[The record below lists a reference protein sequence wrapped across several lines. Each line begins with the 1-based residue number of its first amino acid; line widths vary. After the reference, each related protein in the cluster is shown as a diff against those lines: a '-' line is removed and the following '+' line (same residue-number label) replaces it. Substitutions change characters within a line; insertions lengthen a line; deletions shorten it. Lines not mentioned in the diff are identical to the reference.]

1 MVLKTSTNRTQ
12 GRNNM
17 RSFSRSPLA
26 AQLALAL
33 ALTALAPAALA
44 EPHKAIQADAEHYKD
59 DALKLLER
67 LVNIDSGSGY
77 VPGLTKV
84 SDIAIEEL
92 KQLGATIELV
102 PNTPEAS
109 NHVVATLKGTG
120 KAKILLMAHMDTVF
134 KEGSAAERPF
144 HIKEGRAYGP
154 GVMDDKGGIV
164 AAIYALKVLHNLKFT
179 DYAQITVLLDAS
191 EETGSGV
198 ATELIKKTAKEHD
211 VTLNLEP
218 GRPADGLV
226 VWRKGSATALVDVK
240 GKASHAGV
248 APELGRNAA
257 TEVAHQILQLGKLG
271 DEEKKTTI
279 NFTVLKAGDRTNVIP
294 DQASAKADVRAAV
307 PEEFDRVEQ
316 DLARVS
322 ANKLVPD
329 TEVKTSLVRGLPPM
343 PQTAQSDALVAT
355 AQGIYGELGRKLT
368 IEGSGGA
375 ADSSLSASVGTP
387 TLDGFGI
394 VGGNIHTPEE
404 YAEVDSVA
412 PRIYLLSR
420 MIMKLS
426 GQP

>member
-1 MVLKTSTNRTQ
+1 
-12 GRNNM
+12 M

-164 AAIYALKVLHNLKFT
+164 AAIYALKVLRNLKFT

>member
-1 MVLKTSTNRTQ
+1 
-12 GRNNM
+12 
-17 RSFSRSPLA
+17 
-26 AQLALAL
+26 
-33 ALTALAPAALA
+33 
-44 EPHKAIQADAEHYKD
+44 
-59 DALKLLER
+59 
-67 LVNIDSGSGY
+67 
-77 VPGLTKV
+77 
-84 SDIAIEEL
+84 
-92 KQLGATIELV
+92 
-102 PNTPEAS
+102 
-109 NHVVATLKGTG
+109 
-120 KAKILLMAHMDTVF
+120 
-134 KEGSAAERPF
+134 
-144 HIKEGRAYGP
+144 
-154 GVMDDKGGIV
+154 MDDKGGIV

-226 VWRKGSATALVDVK
+226 VWRKGSATALVEVK

-271 DEEKKTTI
+271 DEEKKTTV

-343 PQTAQSDALVAT
+343 PQTPQSDALVAM
-355 AQGIYGELGRKLT
+355 AQGIYGELGRTLT

-404 YAEVDSVA
+404 YAEVGSVA

-426 GQP
+426 GQQ

>member
-1 MVLKTSTNRTQ
+1 MLFT
-12 GRNNM
+12 
-17 RSFSRSPLA
+17 FSRTLLA
-26 AQLALAL
+26 ATLALSFAV
-33 ALTALAPAALA
+33 PAYSA
-44 EPHKAIQADAEHYKD
+44 EPHKQIQADSEQYKA

-77 VPGLTKV
+77 EPGLTQV
-84 SDIAIEEL
+84 RDIAVDEL
-92 KQLGATIELV
+92 KQLGFSIERV
-102 PNTPEAS
+102 PDKAANS
-109 NHVVATLKGTG
+109 SHVIATLKGTG

-144 HIKEGRAYGP
+144 HIKDGRAYGP

-164 AAIYALKVLHNLKFT
+164 AGIYALKVLKNQGFK
-179 DYAQITVLLDAS
+179 DYAHITFLLDAS
-191 EETGSGV
+191 EETGSE
-198 ATELIKKTAKEHD
+198 AASELIRTTAKDHD

-226 VWRKGSATALVDVK
+226 VWRKGSATAVVEVK
-240 GKASHAGV
+240 GKAAHAGV

-257 TEVAHQILQLGKLG
+257 MEAAHQILQLGKLG

-279 NFTVLKAGDRTNVIP
+279 NFTVIKAGDRTNVIP
-294 DQASAKADVRAAV
+294 DQATAKADVRAAL
-307 PEEFDRVEQ
+307 PEEFDRIEK

-322 ANKLVPD
+322 ANKLIPD
-329 TEVKTSLVRGLPPM
+329 TEVKTRLLRGLPPM
-343 PQTAQSDALVAT
+343 PQTPESDKLVAI

-375 ADSSLSASVGTP
+375 ADASLSAGVGTP

-404 YAEVDSVA
+404 YAEVESVA

-420 MIMKLS
+420 MIMELS
-426 GQP
+426 KR

>member
-1 MVLKTSTNRTQ
+1 MLFTFPRTL
-12 GRNNM
+12 
-17 RSFSRSPLA
+17 LA
-26 AQLALAL
+26 ATLALSFAL
-33 ALTALAPAALA
+33 PAYSA
-44 EPHKAIQADAEHYKD
+44 EPHKQIQADAEQYKA

-77 VPGLTKV
+77 EPGLAQV
-84 SDIAIEEL
+84 RDIAVDEL
-92 KQLGATIELV
+92 KQLGFSIQLV
-102 PNTPEAS
+102 PDKAANS
-109 NHVVATLKGTG
+109 SHVVATLKGTG

-144 HIKEGRAYGP
+144 HIKDGRAYGP

-164 AAIYALKVLHNLKFT
+164 AGIYALKVLKNQGFK
-179 DYAQITVLLDAS
+179 DYAQITFLLDAS
-191 EETGSGV
+191 EETGSD
-198 ATELIKKTAKEHD
+198 AASELIRTTAKGHD

-226 VWRKGSATALVDVK
+226 VWRKGSATAVVEVK
-240 GKASHAGV
+240 GKAAHAGV

-257 TEVAHQILQLGKLG
+257 MEVAHQILQLGKLG

-294 DQASAKADVRAAV
+294 DQATAKADVRAAL
-307 PEEFDRVEQ
+307 PEEFDRIEK

-322 ANKLVPD
+322 ADKLIPE
-329 TEVKTSLVRGLPPM
+329 TEVKTTLQRGLPPM
-343 PQTAQSDALVAT
+343 PQTAESDKLVAI
-355 AQGIYGELGRKLT
+355 AQGIYGELGKTLT

-375 ADSSLSASVGTP
+375 ADASLSAGVGTP

-404 YAEVDSVA
+404 YAEVESVV
-412 PRIYLLSR
+412 PRVYLLSR
-420 MIMKLS
+420 MIMELAKR
-426 GQP
+426 